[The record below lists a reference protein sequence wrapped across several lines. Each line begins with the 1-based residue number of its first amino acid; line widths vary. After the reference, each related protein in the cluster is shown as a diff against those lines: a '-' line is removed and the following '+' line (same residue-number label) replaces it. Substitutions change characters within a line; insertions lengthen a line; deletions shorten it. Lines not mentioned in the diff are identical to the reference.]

1 MEPRSESLPEVATGP
16 APPQC
21 IGPVRWVQ
29 LPQAPGVAAQ
39 PLAEAWLA
47 QQLGVDAASLALVRD
62 VHGRPRFSPPRA
74 QDVSWSHSGEHLL
87 VALGEGVQ
95 IGADLERLRPRPRA
109 LELARR
115 FFDPVET
122 AWLEQLPEAVREDS
136 FVRIWCAKEAILKA
150 HGRGIAFGLHR
161 LRIGE
166 HDGALRLQSADP
178 ELGAA
183 TDWTLRE
190 FMPLPGYRATLAWR
204 PLPAA

>member
-1 MEPRSESLPEVATGP
+1 MEPRSESPHEAESGP
-16 APPQC
+16 AQR

-29 LPQAPGVAAQ
+29 LPQPPGVAAQ

-47 QQLGVDAASLALVRD
+47 RQLGEEAASLTLLRD
-62 VHGRPRFSPPRA
+62 VHGRPRFTPRRA
-74 QDVSWSHSGEHLL
+74 HDVSWSHSGERLL
-87 VALGEGVQ
+87 VALGDGVEV
-95 IGADLERLRPRPRA
+95 GADLERLRPRPRA

-122 AWLEQLPEAVREDS
+122 AWLEQLPEAVREDT

-166 HDGALRLQSADP
+166 HDGALRLQSVDP

-183 TDWTLRE
+183 ADWTLRE

-204 PLPAA
+204 PMPAA

>member
-1 MEPRSESLPEVATGP
+1 MEPRSANPSGLAQPP
-16 APPQC
+16 AQR

-29 LPQAPGVAAQ
+29 LPHAPGAPAQ

-47 QQLGVDAASLALVRD
+47 EQLDVAPESLLLVRD
-62 VHGRPRFSPPRA
+62 VHGRPRFVPPGTH
-74 QDVSWSHSGEHLL
+74 DVSWSHSGEGLL
-87 VALGEGVQ
+87 VALGDGIEL
-95 IGADLERLRPRPRA
+95 GADLERLRPRPRA

-115 FFDPVET
+115 FFDPAET
-122 AWLEQLPEAVREDS
+122 AWLEQLPDAALREDS

-166 HDGALRLQSADP
+166 HDGALQLLSADP

-183 TDWTLRE
+183 SDWTLRE
-190 FMPLPGYRATLAWR
+190 FMPLHGYRATLAWR
-204 PLPAA
+204 PAAAP